1 MVSKNW
7 YNSTQKLPTQKL
19 LWLLSGVLV
28 CLCIRTNFPL
38 PYVCVLVSQK
48 KKKELVQFKFNNSN
62 FALSENQKLK
72 NKFTKIKERNLTRF
86 EEGDTKVK
94 KPRDQ
99 GGGTSNQW
107 LKRWAMM
114 NVTIFF
120 GRFQSVDSVCV
131 DFLHI
136 LQISS

>member
-1 MVSKNW
+1 M
-7 YNSTQKLPTQKL
+7 Y
-19 LWLLSGVLV
+19 V
-28 CLCIRTNFPL
+28 CLFL
-38 PYVCVLVSQK
+38 KKKK

-107 LKRWAMM
+107 LKR
-114 NVTIFF
+114 
-120 GRFQSVDSVCV
+120 
-131 DFLHI
+131 
-136 LQISS
+136 